1 MLTLYPFLSVL
12 SISCIYI
19 FFSLATRHPVNF
31 SIFPANSLAPPPA
44 SMACLPPR
52 HPHIPT
58 SCLQPQCFQHDIANL
73 SWNMMQQW
81 AEKTWPKLS
90 LKKLPHDSDVWSDW
104 ICEPYYLT
112 PPTSAA
118 KIPNRLQDSWIQ
130 SKTWSSL
137 VSTKLKFQYKRKLWV
152 CKKMQ
157 GRLKF
162 TF

>member
-19 FFSLATRHPVNF
+19 FLLLDTPVDFSF
-31 SIFPANSLAPPPA
+31 FPANSLALPPA

-81 AEKTWPKLS
+81 AEKTWPEIS

-130 SKTWSSL
+130 SKIWSSL
-137 VSTKLKFQYKRKLWV
+137 VSTKLNFQYKRKFWV